1 MTATPPDKLPGLDEL
16 SQQLTDEIEAA
27 GPPFTAEE
35 LAELDELTQQIID
48 EPLPLDL
55 DMP

>member
-1 MTATPPDKLPGLDEL
+1 MSPKPDDKLPGLDEL
-16 SQQLTDEIEAA
+16 SQQLTADIEAA

-55 DMP
+55 P